1 MSSPMND
8 SKKPLSKTAQTI
20 QETAT
25 QMFAEKGYDGTIMDE
40 LAMLTGANKA
50 SIYYHFGNKENLYA
64 ICLHNLFKTVADA
77 VIEAVEHTEGIEK
90 QLSTFISTFAQQS
103 SAHRQMPAVLM
114 REIASGGVHMPVIA
128 RQQMQR
134 LLECFKSLLKQGQ
147 EANIFR
153 LVDPLMTHFMIIG
166 SLCFFITSEPM
177 RLAIESETKV
187 DPSLPEATRAI
198 SEMVLQ
204 GLLKN

>member
-1 MSSPMND
+1 MKN
-8 SKKPLSKTAQTI
+8 SKKRTSKTAKTI
-20 QETAT
+20 QEVAT

-64 ICLHNLFKTVADA
+64 VCLHDLFKTVADA
-77 VIEAVEHTEGIEK
+77 VIEAVGQTEGVENR
-90 QLSTFISTFAQQS
+90 LSDFIRAFARQS
-103 SAHRQMPAVLM
+103 GSHLQMPAVLM

-153 LVDPLMTHFMIIG
+153 EVDPLMAHFMIIG
-166 SLCFFITSEPM
+166 SLCFFIASEPM

-187 DPSLPEATRAI
+187 DPSLPKATEAI
-198 SEMVLQ
+198 NEMILK